1 MSDTE
6 YQNQDKEPQTRRRS
20 LTAKQQA
27 ELEEEKR
34 RAAFYGTPTPEKES
48 SRAQL
53 RAANEAMYD
62 WWKYDRNNLAYT
74 DETEITP
81 ETGEWSDFG
90 NSRHDADV
98 VAAPTYGQGEL
109 NEMRAADQGFWEKVG
124 LGATKMTT
132 TAATTFLDNT
142 VGFLWG
148 GISALR
154 NGDASKIY
162 DNDFTNAM
170 ADFNEWCEEQ
180 MPHYSSKYEGWGADF
195 WGNFIGKDILQNAGF
210 QIGTGLSMIVPGAML
225 KVPGQAFKA
234 TKMFSN
240 FMKTG
245 RAINTG
251 NAAKDLVIST
261 YAAVGEA
268 SIEALDNKRNFVKY
282 QKQVADDEFKAKN
295 AELDMQW
302 KQLVATKYGG
312 DEDAARSS
320 MDFNDYWNKQ
330 NELKRMRSDKE
341 KFIQKE
347 AEKVGDMTFL
357 ANLALVGGT
366 NFSTFGKAFT
376 GYNLNKR
383 FGDIAQDIVD
393 AEGNVLKKNVWNST
407 AKDVIKSGKYKVKN
421 ENYGKWVRNSETGK
435 LEKDTREYIEKA
447 AKVEARA
454 KEKSVG
460 FNIAKDMFFEGLEEM
475 NQETAAQYSA
485 GIAEAEMLQYEA
497 LANSGMA
504 YDDILKQMNNT
515 WFSYGEMTKALG
527 KVYTDPQQ
535 YRQFFGGALGMVFSP
550 HFTKKPGG
558 GLQFH
563 LNNIGAQ
570 SAAIREQNSTNAYIA
585 EQINKTLNSDESK
598 NYLTGL
604 LRHSALERVKQGAV
618 ASDNRMDYEDADFAQ
633 FVSDITM
640 MGNAGKLDLLQARL
654 EGMRNMSDDEMEK
667 VCMQLAEQVDKKG
680 KSEVIGDFVDNNG
693 NYLGNTDAD
702 KLKIREKINK
712 RIDRLQKDI
721 SLYQKTMN
729 DIDGATGGKL
739 DHQTLA
745 TFTWEKA
752 QVMNKYA
759 RAKDIIGSKAK
770 DSIGVYRKHL
780 SSKLLTLNTNLKLSE
795 SSLKQEKESL
805 AKKKTADGKPIEP
818 SELQKNLEKQIE
830 NYTKQITA
838 ATQVDSLLND
848 MEKLQSVTDDH
859 KSDKDVVTALFEQYK
874 SFKDKMPDVFTAM
887 KWRDK
892 DGKVIEDNE
901 QKPKDFSLEQL
912 LVTGQFDN
920 FMSVMTGTD
929 QADKVKDLKDA
940 AKLYQHAKAA
950 EESLEKLLENPLQFT
965 DQRTK
970 FEEEV
975 ATFTNKDLIKSL
987 KKELSKGIDAGDI
1000 TLQNLQEKAEELAK
1014 AVIESRR
1021 EGIKGKI
1028 TSVLESG
1035 TNVELIKKKAIEG
1048 ILNDKKYKDLRDLMD
1063 FINQVN
1069 FRIAVN
1075 QKASQEAKQVAL
1087 ETFNRIVKGKKN
1099 VEEITETKLELKDFD
1114 TNSLL
1119 VEESNE
1125 IKQQKLNA
1133 LKGGMP
1139 NLTFDLNNYQFTE
1152 ESKTNA
1158 AIARNE
1164 AKELLESVIEEAD
1177 NAINKPQLRENQ
1189 EKDNEFEQI
1198 KKEREIL
1205 DKRYDGV
1212 LKSIAGLIENYK
1224 KGEVPEENDITEL
1237 IEQMQKIADDKFNPK
1252 DFHESLSKLVDS
1264 KRQQLYGDIWRFV
1277 DGEIK
1282 QRKYHE
1288 LEKDFTEEEKGN
1300 NKVVK
1305 QAFAE
1310 INKTLS
1316 KVQKALE
1323 KSDDRLVTL
1332 GIFDSIAVEDGSY
1345 ELRNSVEGC
1354 YFYDGQV
1361 YRGNMVKVSVPNQQG
1376 EFYAVAF
1383 KTGVDKFDWF
1393 LIDSNGAV
1401 VNDNLQTDYAMFPTT
1416 RQGINSIITFGDV
1429 ELTSPNALS
1438 LQLFKELQPLEIPT
1452 AGDAKSVRLQN
1463 KKCEFCRQLLIDNGV
1478 LDENGKV
1485 KTKGNLAQSV
1495 VAANVIMNDSLTSS
1509 ATEAEQVTETIEGNI
1524 KNNDRQYRVFFDN
1537 ERDELVRVIL
1547 IGKTIHYK
1555 DENGKTWT
1563 RNIKKEL
1570 KKKNDD
1576 GSRKTIDDVLRELHG
1591 QDIEIVNSSKED
1603 WDSDIDINKQEQNVQ
1618 QPQNEQGSQ
1627 TVTEQKPTEIP
1638 QQRKVVENKKNI
1650 LRIKRTIN
1658 QLDEQIAE
1666 LDSMLKRLQDAAK
1679 QNPQYHDTVRTVT
1692 TFKQYVE
1699 FVHNNYKAL
1708 EEPKNIVLDENQ
1720 VFSMMDSFRQQLGK
1734 IFDNDVQFLSD
1745 EEMEQA
1751 AKDAQAQFS
1760 KKYTDLQNNSEN
1772 LTFSNIDKAIKTSE
1786 WNQEA
1791 LDELNNLI
1799 TDIENGTKIFRRYD
1813 SSLLGQ
1819 QQERFRRG
1827 GRVYESASVI
1837 LGRNSENGKQR
1848 LENQS
1853 RKKRESPLKRLQRR
1867 QREGKDQERI
1877 IEAWAKA
1884 NDLWLNDYTDE
1895 QGNKANSLEDLMES
1909 QWEHLKDDDGNII
1922 DGSESTVYIY
1932 DKHTY
1937 IKAINL
1943 SHYHG
1948 SLQRALDKII
1958 GQNALQANAGLELV
1972 GFGRDSMGNFC
1983 MIALQP
1989 KIQGEELTDDD
2000 YEDFKNRQ
2008 NLKADEDGYYT
2019 LGSIRVSD
2027 LGKSN
2032 LRKFKNPTTNKT
2044 EYFIIDA
2051 DYELSQEESEIDNSI
2066 TSAQSEP
2073 IQFHIGKKARTE
2085 FENKLRK
2092 ARPDMSDSEIKA
2104 TLDFLHELADNKE
2117 NNAFVKAAVTW
2128 VANKSITLPEDYE
2141 KVRQVFDVAR
2151 KKNID
2156 VQKYKTFGELM
2167 SAPEMQKK
2175 EKEKKAFNPDEAKT
2189 FSNKRTVRVSSRREF
2204 VVYDVEN
2211 TEEGQQDVVSAIAAH
2226 YESSPWC
2233 LATFTNTGKPTESAK
2248 TYWNKYNGIPRKIAF
2263 ENGRP
2268 VAFCSAEQKFT
2279 FNGYNVVKD
2288 VNGKYFVDD
2297 ILSDNEI
2304 SKLVNID
2311 DYLTGETDEE
2321 GYELSEKGIKEV
2333 KQVENQEDAWWDLND
2348 EYPQEKLGT
2357 WVATKR
2363 TRKEDPDGWIHE
2375 DNFTEALL
2383 DDLENSERE
2392 AREEQED
2399 WDLNH
2404 FDINDIPFSKSN
2416 GEIYGFTNEG
2426 KIILNKDKFRLDTP
2440 VHEYT
2445 HLWDKACIEHSPE
2458 LWKRGVELMKQTD
2471 EWQRV
2476 IEDNNYTNIKDNEDL
2491 VASEVHSRLSGM
2503 LAAGKAISFAGNK
2516 RIKKGFWAK
2525 LIEWFR
2531 QFKDF
2536 TLRRVFGMSKEDAQK
2551 VTLEQFLSAP
2561 VADFMLG
2568 TDPRKIN
2575 KNAYIQ
2581 SKTKSTQR
2589 KTKKHD
2595 FNIGD
2600 TVQYG
2605 PVVDEKFTPIT
2616 NDANIVAINGD
2627 DITIEYDGKK
2637 VKTKSKYLRFLYGA
2651 KPSSQYSGNEKNV
2664 KIIEQ
2669 KLGKK
2674 ELSAEEA
2681 FARFIANSDITIN
2694 EQEAKNVRDVNKK
2707 LVSSDGLTYDS
2718 IASLFKQNN
2727 EAFATIDDEEIRT
2740 WISEMFANEDG
2751 RFGIEKYA
2759 AQLHYDPLDRNWEAE
2774 VNRIQQALNN
2784 ETNKEADNEEEP
2796 DYVFSDEEY
2805 NKYLSQVAD
2814 EIANEEADRQLYD
2827 EVMIQEIESIT
2838 NSSFDLLSDDEKQE
2852 YIKGYEEYQEQRI
2865 KEETN
2870 QTFEEYWQDRLNG
2883 LGNEPINDDAE
2894 LADFYEPIY
2903 DKVNRLKNEEVPPT
2917 QLNIINDN
2925 SEQDIKNQINKTAKS
2940 ERNDIELDTFKPSIS
2955 EFGISNHREHAL
2967 TEIANS
2973 PKERKKIAE
2982 GKRPGDYRYIYSLYQ
2997 ATGAF
3002 DYVKQGKLKAG
3013 QEVFIGYGK
3022 VGQAGGNTF
3031 NNVVFFVKDENGE
3044 YQMIGT
3050 LSDMAERDP
3059 NSAKKLHYF
3068 FENEYNNKSN
3078 FERITIT
3085 AKSTNDYFKANQ
3097 PIHFDLYK
3105 PNGNYL
3111 TTNVS
3116 KILNGSLLFS
3126 ESRHSLK
3133 DVKLPNNKTIEQ
3145 AIDDGDKTDIAIA
3158 FYTSDLQLTGNAN
3171 FTATADELKKMKA
3184 FKNVRSEVSGHIV
3197 LAIDKP
3203 DGRKQLIPLRVAT
3216 VAEIINKPKNFVADK
3231 INEVIDQIYE
3241 VYSTKSNDLNGK
3253 NRNLIVLINKLQT
3266 LVHEPTQAGIH
3277 IYANPNKAIKI
3288 QVGMYDSVTL
3298 KNDDKTFVSKDEFR
3312 KELLRQ
3318 LNDCFININE
3328 DVMNDETR
3336 INSYINS
3343 DVFSTELEET
3353 SYRNAFFTVN
3363 PIDEHGN
3370 KLNKKKDIKDNL
3382 ILKRKDVSEIVCT
3395 IGKKGNQDIVVV
3407 RTKKGEYKVMLM
3419 YNDVL
3424 NNVSISEYSTEQ
3436 QLRMIDYA
3444 KLKAGQKS
3452 DKDTLINEAYIET
3465 TDKTVGPQDVI
3476 LHTTEYGS
3484 KWYYDPTNFSTTT
3497 GNIYTL
3503 DSDGNKKYIYKTPDF
3518 DDINND
3524 EQQTFDDIT
3533 IKEGKQK
3540 GEQGEEPQSQSSELP
3555 NYVKDKETITT
3566 LLSINNIESFVRFF
3580 NKFSND
3586 EMFDIVHGK
3595 KKLFG
3600 IDRTN
3605 YESYLNKI
3613 GEDFLIKTCN
3623 FLYKYDADVLSE
3635 LHSKFEDEIDMGS
3648 EFEDIINDSKNEIM
3662 SILENHRKKDIEEK
3676 NSCNFGI

>member
-148 GISALR
+148 GISALM

-347 AEKVGDMTFL
+347 AEKVVDMTFL

-393 AEGNVLKKNVWNST
+393 AEGKVLKKNVWNNT

-421 ENYGKWVRNSETGK
+421 ENYGKWVRNAETGK

-485 GIAEAEMLQYEA
+485 GIAETEMLQYEA

-752 QVMNKYA
+752 QLMNKYA

-818 SELQKNLEKQIE
+818 SELQKNLEKEIE
-830 NYTKQITA
+830 NYTKQIKVA
-838 ATQVDSLLND
+838 MQVDSLLD
-848 MEKLQSVTDDH
+848 SMGEKLQIATDDH
-859 KSDKDVVTALFEQYK
+859 KSDKDIVTALFEQYK
-874 SFKDKMPDVFTAM
+874 SFKDKMPDVFAAM

-892 DGKVIEDNE
+892 DGKVIEDDE

-1014 AVIESRR
+1014 TVIESRR

-1035 TNVELIKKKAIEG
+1035 TDVELIKKKAIES

-1087 ETFNRIVKGKKN
+1087 ETFNRIVRGKKN

-1119 VEESNE
+1119 VEESDE

-1164 AKELLESVIEEAD
+1164 AKELLESVLEEAD

-1189 EKDNEFEQI
+1189 EKDNESEQI
-1198 KKEREIL
+1198 KKESEIL

-1212 LKSIAGLIENYK
+1212 LKSVNGLIANFK
-1224 KGEVPEENDITEL
+1224 KGEVLEENDITEL

-1264 KRQQLYGDIWRFV
+1264 KRQQLYGDIWRIV
-1277 DGEIK
+1277 DEEIK
-1282 QRKYHE
+1282 QRKYNE
-1288 LEKDFTEEEKGN
+1288 LEKDFTEEEKEN

-1323 KSDDRLVTL
+1323 KSDDKLVTL
-1332 GIFDSIAVEDGSY
+1332 GVFDSIAVEDGSY
-1345 ELRNSVEGC
+1345 ELKNSVEGC

-1416 RQGINSIITFGDV
+1416 RQGINSTITFGDV

-1452 AGDAKSVRLQN
+1452 AGDARSVRLQN

-1509 ATEAEQVTETIEGNI
+1509 VTEAEQVTETIEGNI
-1524 KNNDRQYRVFFDN
+1524 QNSDRQYRVFFDN
-1537 ERDELVRVIL
+1537 ERDELVRVVL

-1576 GSRKTIDDVLRELHG
+1576 GSRKNLDDVLRELHG

-1603 WDSDIDINKQEQNVQ
+1603 LDSDIDINKQEQNVQ

-1627 TVTEQKPTEIP
+1627 TVTEQKPTETP

-1650 LRIKRTIN
+1650 LRIKRTVN

-1699 FVHNNYKAL
+1699 FVRNNYKAL

-1734 IFDNDVQFLSD
+1734 IFGNDVQFLSD
-1745 EEMEQA
+1745 EEIEQA
-1751 AKDAQAQFS
+1751 AKDAQA
-1760 KKYTDLQNNSEN
+1760 
-1772 LTFSNIDKAIKTSE
+1772 
-1786 WNQEA
+1786 
-1791 LDELNNLI
+1791 
-1799 TDIENGTKIFRRYD
+1799 
-1813 SSLLGQ
+1813 
-1819 QQERFRRG
+1819 
-1827 GRVYESASVI
+1827 
-1837 LGRNSENGKQR
+1837 
-1848 LENQS
+1848 
-1853 RKKRESPLKRLQRR
+1853 
-1867 QREGKDQERI
+1867 
-1877 IEAWAKA
+1877 
-1884 NDLWLNDYTDE
+1884 
-1895 QGNKANSLEDLMES
+1895 
-1909 QWEHLKDDDGNII
+1909 
-1922 DGSESTVYIY
+1922 
-1932 DKHTY
+1932 
-1937 IKAINL
+1937 
-1943 SHYHG
+1943 
-1948 SLQRALDKII
+1948 
-1958 GQNALQANAGLELV
+1958 
-1972 GFGRDSMGNFC
+1972 
-1983 MIALQP
+1983 
-1989 KIQGEELTDDD
+1989 
-2000 YEDFKNRQ
+2000 
-2008 NLKADEDGYYT
+2008 
-2019 LGSIRVSD
+2019 
-2027 LGKSN
+2027 
-2032 LRKFKNPTTNKT
+2032 
-2044 EYFIIDA
+2044 
-2051 DYELSQEESEIDNSI
+2051 
-2066 TSAQSEP
+2066 
-2073 IQFHIGKKARTE
+2073 QFHIGKKARTE
-2085 FENKLRK
+2085 FENKLHK
-2092 ARPDMSDSEIKA
+2092 ARPDMSDAEIKA

-2211 TEEGQQDVVSAIAAH
+2211 TEEGQQDVVSAIAVH

-2248 TYWNKYNGIPRKIAF
+2248 TYWNKYNGISRKIAF

-2279 FNGYNVVKD
+2279 LNGYNVVKD

-2363 TRKEDPDGWIHE
+2363 TRKDDPDGWIHE

-2404 FDINDIPFSKSN
+2404 FDIDDLPFSKSN

-2476 IEDNNYTNIKDNEDL
+2476 IEDNNYANIKDNEDL

-2581 SKTKSTQR
+2581 SKTKSTQQ

-2605 PVVDEKFTPIT
+2605 SVVDEKFTPIT

-2627 DITIEYDGKK
+2627 DITIEYNGKK

-2651 KPSSQYSGNEKNV
+2651 RPSSQYSGNEKNV
-2664 KIIEQ
+2664 KTIEQ

-2674 ELSAEEA
+2674 ELSEEEA

-2707 LVSSDGLTYDS
+2707 LVSSDGLAYDS

-2751 RFGIEKYA
+2751 RLGIEKYA
-2759 AQLHYDPLDRNWEAE
+2759 AQLHYDALDKNWEAE

-2784 ETNKEADNEEEP
+2784 ETDEEADNKEEP

-2805 NKYLSQVAD
+2805 NKYLSQVAE

-2827 EVMIQEIESIT
+2827 EVMIQEIESMT

-2870 QTFEEYWQDRLNG
+2870 QTFEEYWQNRLNEV
-2883 LGNEPINDDAE
+2883 GNEPINDDAE

-2903 DKVNRLKNEEVPPT
+2903 DKVNKLKNEEVPPT
-2917 QLNIINDN
+2917 QLNVINDN
-2925 SEQDIKNQINKTAKS
+2925 SEQNIKNQIDKTAKS

-2982 GKRPGDYRYIYSLYQ
+2982 GKLPGDYRYIYSLYQ

-3022 VGQAGGNTF
+3022 VGQAGSNTF
-3031 NNVVFFVKDENGE
+3031 NNAIFFVKDENGE

-3068 FENEYNNKSN
+3068 LENEYNNKSN

-3116 KILNGSLLFS
+3116 KVLNGSLLFS

-3145 AIDDGDKTDIAIA
+3145 AINDSNKTDIAIA

-3231 INEVIDQIYE
+3231 INKVIDQIYE
-3241 VYSTKSNDLNGK
+3241 VYSSKSNDLNGK

-3288 QVGMYDSVTL
+3288 QVGMYNPVTL
-3298 KNDDKTFVSKDEFR
+3298 KNDDKTVVSKDEFR

-3318 LNDCFININE
+3318 LDTCFININE

-3363 PIDEHGN
+3363 PIDGHGN

-3382 ILKRKDVSEIVCT
+3382 ILKRKDVSEIVWT
-3395 IGKKGNQDIVVV
+3395 IGKKSNQDIVVV

-3484 KWYYDPTNFSTTT
+3484 RWYYDPTNFSTTT

-3524 EQQTFDDIT
+3524 EQQTFDGIT
-3533 IKEGKQK
+3533 IKTEGKQK
-3540 GEQGEEPQSQSSELP
+3540 GEQGKEPQSQSSELP

-3586 EMFDIVHGK
+3586 EMFDIIHGR

-3648 EFEDIINDSKNEIM
+3648 EFDDIINDSKNEIM